1 MLQRKKSNMPFKR
14 KKPRAEPEGTL
25 LSVEA
30 LGEEEEK
37 EKGRRRRRRGGGNLA
52 GQNTYIMHANCK
64 DWM

>member
-1 MLQRKKSNMPFKR
+1 MLQRQKNNMPFKR

-25 LSVEA
+25 LSVAA

-37 EKGRRRRRRGGGNLA
+37 EIGRRRRRGGGNLA